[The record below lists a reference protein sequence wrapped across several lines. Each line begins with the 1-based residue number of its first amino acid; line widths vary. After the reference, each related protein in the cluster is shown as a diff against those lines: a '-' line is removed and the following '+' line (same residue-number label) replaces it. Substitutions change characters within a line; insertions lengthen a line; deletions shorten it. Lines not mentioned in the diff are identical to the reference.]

1 MKTRFLMGVML
12 SLLLLSC
19 STSKEND
26 LAYFNNLGA
35 STQGELPEGLAYD
48 IRIQPD
54 DELIIS
60 VTSEVPEASAKY
72 NVPTI
77 NYSRRSAI
85 EVTSTPQQQ
94 TYVVDANGNII
105 FPVLGK
111 LQVAGKTTAEVASM
125 ITNQVSSQVKDPYVR
140 VQLATFAV
148 NVMGEVKEP
157 KRVNVTGKRF
167 SLLDALASCG
177 DLTEYAERDN
187 VLVIRNE
194 NGKRTYHRLNLADSQ
209 VFSDPYFYL
218 QQNDVVYVTPNAIR
232 VDNSKYN
239 QNNSYKLTVIS
250 TIVSA
255 ASVVASLVIALA
267 VK

>member
-1 MKTRFLMGVML
+1 
-12 SLLLLSC
+12 
-19 STSKEND
+19 
-26 LAYFNNLGA
+26 
-35 STQGELPEGLAYD
+35 
-48 IRIQPD
+48 
-54 DELIIS
+54 
-60 VTSEVPEASAKY
+60 
-72 NVPTI
+72 
-77 NYSRRSAI
+77 
-85 EVTSTPQQQ
+85 VTSTPQQQ